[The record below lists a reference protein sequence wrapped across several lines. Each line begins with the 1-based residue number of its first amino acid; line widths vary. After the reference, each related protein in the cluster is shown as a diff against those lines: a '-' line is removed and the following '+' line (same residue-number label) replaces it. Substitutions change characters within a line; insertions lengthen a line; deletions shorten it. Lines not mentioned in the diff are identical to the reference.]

1 MNLVIIGA
9 SHAGISLAE
18 HLKKNSFRGKITI
31 IESTNT
37 IPVEKPPLSK
47 KFLDNDFSEENI
59 LIVTRV
65 ERLLSNSDMRRV
77 MMIQ

>member
-31 IESTNT
+31 IESANT

-47 KFLDNDFSEENI
+47 KFLASGFTEENNF
-59 LIVTRV
+59 LRKNTKKLTV
-65 ERLLSNSDMRRV
+65 
-77 MMIQ
+77 